1 MSVSIDCACCVR
13 QHTDSCDDCVVT
25 FLTNREPNEA
35 VIIDV
40 ASFAAMKRLQSAGLI
55 PSLRHQAG

>member
-13 QHTDSCDDCVVT
+13 QQTDACDDCVVT
-25 FLTNREPNEA
+25 FITNREPNEA

-55 PSLRHQAG
+55 PALRHEAG